1 MEKTGRV
8 VVITGA
14 ARGIGQAIAK
24 RFLANGDKVAILDVL
39 VDVAQEWTA
48 DVEDAFVVKCDITD
62 KADIEAAK
70 AQVLEHFGRVD
81 VLVNNAGVVPKP
93 NLLENIPEADWK
105 RAFDINVNGTFF
117 CTQVFGVEMFGRG
130 GFIVNISSTSG
141 LEPGKHTGAYSATKA
156 AILMITKQTAVQW
169 GEHNVRCNS
178 VCPGLLRTD
187 INRAFYEKPGVYE
200 SRVGAIPLGK
210 LGEVEDIANAVFFL
224 SSPEAQY
231 INGANIV
238 VDGGFVV
245 NGLKPLNIQVD

>member
-1 MEKTGRV
+1 MENTGRV

-39 VDVAQEWTA
+39 VDVAQEWA
-48 DVEDAFVVKCDITD
+48 GDIEDVFIVKCDITD

-70 AQVLEHFGRVD
+70 AKVLEHFGQVD

-93 NLLENIPEADWK
+93 SLLEKIPEADWK

-156 AILMITKQTAVQW
+156 AILMITKQTAIQW

-178 VCPGLLRTD
+178 VCPGLLLTD
-187 INRAFYEKPGVYE
+187 INRAFYEKPGVFE

-231 INGANIV
+231 INGANVV

>member
-117 CTQVFGVEMFGRG
+117 CTLDQRTRAGQAYRCLFGDQGSHPHDYQADRSPVGR
-130 GFIVNISSTSG
+130 
-141 LEPGKHTGAYSATKA
+141 A
-156 AILMITKQTAVQW
+156 
-169 GEHNVRCNS
+169 
-178 VCPGLLRTD
+178 
-187 INRAFYEKPGVYE
+187 
-200 SRVGAIPLGK
+200 
-210 LGEVEDIANAVFFL
+210 
-224 SSPEAQY
+224 
-231 INGANIV
+231 
-238 VDGGFVV
+238 
-245 NGLKPLNIQVD
+245 

>member
-39 VDVAQEWTA
+39 VDIAREWTA
-48 DVEDAFVVKCDITD
+48 DIEDAFVVKCDITD

-70 AQVLEHFGRVD
+70 AQVLERFGQVD

-178 VCPGLLRTD
+178 VCPGLLLTD

>member
-48 DVEDAFVVKCDITD
+48 DVEDTFVVKCDITD

-178 VCPGLLRTD
+178 VCPGLLLTD

>member
-8 VVITGA
+8 VVVTGA

-24 RFLANGDKVAILDVL
+24 RFLANGDKVVILDVL
-39 VDVAQEWTA
+39 YDVAMDWAGDIE
-48 DVEDAFVVKCDITD
+48 DVLVLKCDITD
-62 KADIEAAK
+62 KASIEAAK
-70 AQVLEHFGRVD
+70 AQVLQRFGRVD

-130 GFIVNISSTSG
+130 GAIVNLSSTSG

-156 AILMITKQTAVQW
+156 AIIMITKQTAIQW
-169 GEHNVRCNS
+169 GENNVRCNS
-178 VCPGLLRTD
+178 VSPGLLLTD

-200 SRVGAIPLGK
+200 SRVGAIPLGH

-224 SSPEAQY
+224 SSNESKY
-231 INGANIV
+231 INGANLV